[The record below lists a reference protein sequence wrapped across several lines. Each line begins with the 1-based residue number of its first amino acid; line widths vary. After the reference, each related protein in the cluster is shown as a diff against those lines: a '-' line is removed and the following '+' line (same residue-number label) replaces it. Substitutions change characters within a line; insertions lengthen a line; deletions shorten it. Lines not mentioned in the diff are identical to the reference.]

1 MAPVLFNIQD
11 SLLHIEALAMD
22 VSPRLINIEP
32 TLIRFQARPL
42 LRSACEYLHAVGDVP
57 GHAVERLTVQDL
69 LAVSLGLP
77 WLLSPRPAPGPH
89 GAWRLNPKP

>member
-1 MAPVLFNIQD
+1 MRWTPSKAMLATCAVAPQAGLVAPVLFNIQD

-42 LRSACEYLHAVGDVP
+42 LHS
-57 GHAVERLTVQDL
+57 RLRV
-69 LAVSLGLP
+69 LG
-77 WLLSPRPAPGPH
+77 
-89 GAWRLNPKP
+89 

>member
-32 TLIRFQARPL
+32 TLIRLQARAL
-42 LRSACEYLHAVGDVP
+42 LQALNLICSTSRTACCTLRRWPWTSACASSTSG
-57 GHAVERLTVQDL
+57 R
-69 LAVSLGLP
+69 
-77 WLLSPRPAPGPH
+77 R
-89 GAWRLNPKP
+89 

>member
-1 MAPVLFNIQD
+1 MTRAKQQCYPICGAQAGLVAPIIFNIQD

-42 LRSACEYLHAVGDVP
+42 PWSALEGCLHGQKRAC
-57 GHAVERLTVQDL
+57 A
-69 LAVSLGLP
+69 P
-77 WLLSPRPAPGPH
+77 WIRG
-89 GAWRLNPKP
+89 